1 MKSSNILPNSS
12 PSTSRQHRGIVTV
25 MVIVV
30 LMLMSGLILA
40 FVQRALSDRRQVRLE
55 LEYRQ
60 AVQVAMA
67 GVQRAR
73 VQRSNNRDYDG
84 EVWTI
89 PAGRIHQTNSAEVTI
104 RVSGSQAEV
113 IARYPAEQ
121 DIPFQ
126 VTRKVLLLP

>member
-1 MKSSNILPNSS
+1 MNSINRRANSLPA
-12 PSTSRQHRGIVTV
+12 TTRQHRGIVTV

-40 FVQRALSDRRQVRLE
+40 FVQRALSDRRQVRRE
-55 LEYRQ
+55 LQYRQ
-60 AVQVAMA
+60 TVQLAAA
-67 GVQRAR
+67 GIQQAKA
-73 VQRSNNRDYDG
+73 QRSDNQDYEG

-104 RVSGSQAEV
+104 RITGSQAEV
-113 IARYPAEQ
+113 IARYPADQ

-126 VTRKVLLLP
+126 VTQKVSLLP